1 MPARKGR
8 YQPARYNQVAIAKH
22 TEPLRMSQRWMRRSE
37 WPRKVAPETID
48 RRDGQPCRLR

>member
-1 MPARKGR
+1 MPAPKGR

-37 WPRKVAPETID
+37 WPRKVVPETIH
-48 RRDGQPCRLR
+48 RGNGQPCR